1 MKIKPSRKA
10 RGLDNTG
17 SRQQAGRSTDK
28 ASSRLLVLVLMQ
40 CEAGSCGRVAVVSG
54 HSVWLGWAGLGWA
67 AGSDKI
73 QVLEQAAV
81 EPWLASAR

>member
-1 MKIKPSRKA
+1 MYLQMKIKPSRKA

-54 HSVWLGWAGLGWA
+54 HSVWLGWA